1 MSMTKKPYD
10 FARRETEAK
19 NFRHFQQH
27 FWLNPKQ
34 LRGCSLPTQLTW
46 YRVPFRAKQLGTIIN
61 RPGVY
66 AFSVTQDGCGLPPH
80 GYVLYVGQTGA
91 KKKAPHRTLRQRARE
106 YFREKKTGS
115 RPHIALFL
123 RKWSKCLYFY
133 YAQLD
138 PAAVNL
144 LDVEMKLN
152 DALIPP
158 YSVEDFSPKIR
169 RLKRITEKQ

>member
-1 MSMTKKPYD
+1 MKQPYD
-10 FARRETEAK
+10 FARRATEEK
-19 NFRHFQQH
+19 NFRHYKQH

-34 LRGCSLPTQLTW
+34 LRAFTLPVQLTW
-46 YRVPFRAKQLGTIIN
+46 FRVPFRARVLGTVIN

-66 AFSVTQDGCGLPPH
+66 AFSVAHDAGGLPPH

-91 KKKAPHRTLRQRARE
+91 KKKGNIRTLRQRAKE

-115 RPHIALFL
+115 RPHIASFL
-123 RKWSKCLYFY
+123 NKWSKCLYFY

-138 PAAVNL
+138 PAVVNL
-144 LDVEMKLN
+144 LDVETKLN

-158 YSVEDFSPKIR
+158 YSVGDFSPEIR